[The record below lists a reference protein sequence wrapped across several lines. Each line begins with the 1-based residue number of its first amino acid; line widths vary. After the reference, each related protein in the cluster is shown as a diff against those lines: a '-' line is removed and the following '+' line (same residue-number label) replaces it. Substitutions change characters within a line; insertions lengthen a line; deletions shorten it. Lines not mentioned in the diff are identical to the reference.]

1 MRLSLPMKNIEDVS
15 RLLSSVATGLARLK
29 GMNETAPLASDRF
42 TIQFDEWDW
51 EVGVG
56 LYGLIRHAE
65 ASGDADLMASIAA
78 WYDWQIGRG
87 LPPRQVNSSSPMLPL
102 CVLIDHVKRPDW
114 EALVQDW
121 ADWLMAGLART
132 EDGGFQHV
140 VKERANDGELWD
152 DTLFMTCLFL
162 ARAGKRFGRQDW
174 VDEAIHQFLVHA
186 RYLSDPVTGLWYH
199 GWTFN
204 GRHNFAKAFWGRGNC
219 WITVAIPELF
229 SLVGDLIPPFAT
241 RFLTS
246 VLSSQVRSLSKLQQA
261 DGIFCTLLDDPHSP
275 AETSATAGFAYG
287 IQRAVEIGLLPE
299 SALPIADKAF
309 EAVVQRIAEDGIVLE
324 VSDGTPM
331 GHDLDFYRR
340 IPNVPAPYGQ
350 ALVLLMLVQTLSE
363 LKRDAAPERQ
373 MRSAV

>member
-1 MRLSLPMKNIEDVS
+1 MSLTMKNIEVVS
-15 RLLSSVATGLARLK
+15 KLLSSVAIGLARLK
-29 GMNETAPLASDRF
+29 GMNETAPLTGETF
-42 TIQFDEWDW
+42 TLQFDEWDW

-65 ASGDADLMASIAA
+65 ASGDNELMASITA

-102 CVLIDHVKRPDW
+102 CVLIDHVDRPDW
-114 EALVQDW
+114 ETLVQDW
-121 ADWLMAGLART
+121 ADWLMNGLART

-162 ARAGKRFGRQDW
+162 ARAGKRFGRKDW
-174 VDEAIHQFLVHA
+174 VDEAIHQFLVHT

-229 SLVGDLIPPFAT
+229 SLAGDLIPPSAA

-246 VLSSQVRSLSKLQQA
+246 VLRAQVKTLAKLQHA
-261 DGIFCTLLDDPHSP
+261 DGIFSTLLDDPNSP

-287 IQRAVEIGLLPE
+287 IQRSLEIGLLPE
-299 SALPIADKAF
+299 SYRATADRAY
-309 EAVVQRIAEDGIVLE
+309 EAVVQRIADDGIVLE

-331 GHDLDFYRR
+331 GHDLDFYRK

-363 LKRDAAPERQ
+363 LERSTEPQ
-373 MRSAV
+373 GRVKSAG